1 MAEIYDFNL
10 NSKQY
15 LNLALEKHRLG
26 DALSAAR
33 YARNAIK
40 CDKRNLS
47 AYLVL
52 SLIYAED
59 SEYDI
64 ANQVLFFGMHESG
77 DWNNEEVRRAL
88 TINFMQMNMYEVAA
102 YYANDSD
109 ADLLDIIDE
118 ELAGDGEEFKVDELY
133 LSYPRTDGYYKRVIA
148 QAIELAY
155 EEKFDEAIAKLDE
168 VPLDVKARAEADRA
182 RLMIYSMNG
191 DFASALKTGIEML
204 EKDPDNYVLRCSL
217 AGAYLMKEDED
228 EAYKIAEPV
237 FEQED
242 LGIEATLG
250 LLPIAIHLN
259 KHGKVVSLIKRA
271 CELGVRSEKS
281 LMHWFSQAL
290 YNMGE
295 RDEARRIMAGLR
307 EYYGELSCA
316 DYYLKL
322 YAQNPDKVEYSL
334 NMPDGGRDVLFDRVR
349 HVLLMSSEELAAFY
363 RKEYVEFENFQYLF
377 RQTVK
382 TGNTA
387 FSGALIAKIQ
397 SEPFAADAYGGCLVT
412 GGLSYKAVSMLLSS
426 LLDVTVRGGA
436 RNHENSRIVFD
447 IVAQDRFKHI
457 DALLPDAYGCMTGA
471 LKLAVDLAF
480 MDIVL
485 TDEEPNFYLEQLTNL
500 LDSIACE
507 EDGKL
512 LFFKEKQEKLR
523 SVRDE
528 GALAGALLYGIY
540 GEDESR
546 EAIISRY
553 GLNAR
558 LFDKYCKILFGDD
571 DD

>member
-15 LNLALEKHRLG
+15 LNLALEKHREG

-40 CDKRNLS
+40 CDKKDIS

-59 SEYDI
+59 SEFDI

-77 DWNNEEVRRAL
+77 KWDNEEVRRAL
-88 TINFMQMNMYEVAA
+88 TINYMHMNMYEVAA
-102 YYANDSD
+102 YYANDAD

-118 ELAGDGEEFKVDELY
+118 ELQDDGEEFKVDELY
-133 LSYPRTDGYYKRVIA
+133 LSYPRTDGYYKRLIA
-148 QAIELAY
+148 QAIESAY
-155 EEKFDEAIAKLDE
+155 DEKFDDAIAKLDE
-168 VPLDVKARAEADRA
+168 VPEDAEARAEADRA
-182 RLMIYSMNG
+182 RLMVYTMSG
-191 DFASALKTGIEML
+191 DFTSALRAGSEML
-204 EKDPDNYVLRCSL
+204 EKEPDNQVLRCSL
-217 AGAYLMKEDED
+217 ASAYLMKDDAE
-228 EAYKIAEPV
+228 EAYRIAEPV
-237 FEQED
+237 FEQEE
-242 LGIEATLG
+242 LSIEAALG
-250 LLPIAIHLN
+250 LLPIAIHLG
-259 KHGKVVSLIKRA
+259 KHAKVVSLIKRA
-271 CELGVRSEKS
+271 CEMGVRSEKR

-295 RDEARRIMAGLR
+295 RDEARRIMAGLK

-322 YAQNPDKVEYSL
+322 YAEKPDNVEYSL
-334 NMPDGGRDVLFDRVR
+334 NMPDGDREALSAFVKRVLF
-349 HVLLMSSEELAAFY
+349 MESEELTAFY
-363 RKEYVEFENFQYLF
+363 KKEYVEFDNFQYLF
-377 RQTVK
+377 RQTAK

-387 FSGALIAKIQ
+387 LISALIARIHD
-397 SEPFAADAYGGCLVT
+397 EPFAADAYGRCLVSD
-412 GGLSYKAVSMLLSS
+412 GLSYKAVSMLMSA
-426 LLDVTVRGGA
+426 LLDVTVRGCG
-436 RNHENSRIVFD
+436 RKPEECTLVFD

-457 DALLPDAYGCMTGA
+457 DVLLPDAYGCMTGA
-471 LKLAVDLAF
+471 LKRAVDLAV

-485 TDEEPNFYLEQLTNL
+485 TDEEPNFYLERLTNL
-500 LDSIACE
+500 LDSISCE

-512 LFFKEKQEKLR
+512 LFFRGKHDKIR

-528 GALAGALLYGIY
+528 GALAGVLLYGVY

-558 LFDKYCKILFGDD
+558 LFDKYSKILFGDD